1 MHQALGTY
9 ERKATVTHFVRRAQ
23 TGSSLTEKMIVR
35 GGQSPHA
42 LKWGASGRLVN
53 SVGLSEE
60 ATFALILGKVRSVG
74 EHGRCNPGTR
84 QEKRIKT

>member
-35 GGQSPHA
+35 GSQSPHA
-42 LKWGASGRLVN
+42 LKWRAAGRPVD
-53 SVGLSEE
+53 SDGLSEE
-60 ATFALILGKVRSVG
+60 ATFALILGKVRIC
-74 EHGRCNPGTR
+74 GRAW
-84 QEKRIKT
+84 